1 MSRVKPNTHTRI
13 LLRLKDLKLDFPDQ
27 SICHHLSLATADYGD
42 IFKMDDDDLL
52 AALDKYKMELEI
64 NTVPDNELE
73 RIIEEGKNLDILF
86 KKEFNEEDGGF
97 WDD

>member
-1 MSRVKPNTHTRI
+1 MRAATHTQI
-13 LLRLKDLKLDFPDQ
+13 LLRLKDLKLDFPKQ

-42 IFKMDDDDLL
+42 IFKMDDEELL
-52 AALDKYKMELEI
+52 AALTKYKEELEI

-86 KKEFNEEDGGF
+86 KKEFSDDEGYWED
-97 WDD
+97 